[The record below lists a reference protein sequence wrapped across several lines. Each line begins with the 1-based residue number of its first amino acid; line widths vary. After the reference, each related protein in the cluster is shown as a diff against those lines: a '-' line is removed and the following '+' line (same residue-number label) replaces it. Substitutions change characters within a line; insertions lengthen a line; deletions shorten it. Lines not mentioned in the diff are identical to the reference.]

1 MIVISNHVKTIG
13 MEIPKDAVVRINVA
27 WVESKETLHRIL
39 NENANNSVWLDY
51 PTGRNKP
58 PKPVLTLSETIN
70 FCKVYGNLIKYFAFS
85 NAEDTNIIELIRQ
98 AVPEHITL
106 VPKIET
112 YKGVAFLPHIVEAA
126 KTKIVMLD
134 KEDLYVDLKMD
145 SNHFNSACNEVLKT
159 CNNLGITCLTLKGVI
174 FSEAN

>member
-13 MEIPKDAVVRINVA
+13 MEIPKNAVVRINVA
-27 WVESKETLHRIL
+27 WVESKEELHKIL
-39 NENANNSVWLDY
+39 SLNADNKIWLDY

-70 FCKVYGNLIKYFAFS
+70 FCKTYGNLIKYFAFS

-112 YKGVAFLPHIVEAA
+112 YKGVAFIEHIVKAA
-126 KTKIVMLD
+126 KTNVIMLD
-134 KEDLYVDLKMD
+134 KEDLYIDLKTD
-145 SNHFNSACNEVLKT
+145 NHQFNSVCKEVIDKCKELSV
-159 CNNLGITCLTLKGVI
+159 ICLTLKGVI
-174 FSEAN
+174 FAEAN